1 MEPAG
6 APAPTRRAL
15 QALLLIAVAGTLFAV
30 ASENYLLFHGLVEL
44 FGVLVAL
51 SVFTIAWHAGRYME
65 NGYLELVGTG
75 YLFIGF
81 LDLLHALA
89 YPGMS
94 VFSEASYQANQLW
107 VAARTLDAATL
118 LAAFH
123 FLPVRRRPHPLA
135 TLGAYGA
142 VTALVVASIFRW
154 KVFPT
159 CFVPGVGQTPF
170 KVASEYVALGMLA
183 AALALLRV
191 HREAFEP
198 AVRRAIAATILLAMA
213 AGVCFSLYTSPYGLA
228 NRLGHFFKLF
238 SYVAIYVALVETCV
252 ERPFD
257 IVFRELSLTNARLSD
272 EAAARREVARAKDH
286 AIGELR
292 AALDEIRTL
301 RGIIPICAHCK
312 KIRDDQGAWGQIEAY
327 IQAHSEAHF
336 SHGICPDC
344 MRRHYPEAIT
354 PAPGRAIPA
363 IDDTE
368 RP

>member
-238 SYVAIYVALVETCV
+238 SYVAIYLAIVETCL
-252 ERPFD
+252 ERPYAF
-257 IVFRELSLTNARLSD
+257 VFRELNLTNALLS
-272 EAAARREVARAKDH
+272 EEIATRQEVARAKDR
-286 AIGELR
+286 AIDKLR
-292 AALDEIRTL
+292 DAVQEIRTL

-312 KIRDDQGAWGQIEAY
+312 KIRDDHGYWSRIETY
-327 IQAHSEAHF
+327 IREHSDAEF
-336 SHGICPDC
+336 THGICPECASRYFD
-344 MRRHYPEAIT
+344 EGKG
-354 PAPGRAIPA
+354 PGEQA
-363 IDDTE
+363 
-368 RP
+368 